1 MSVQSE
7 CDHDFGYYRPVAG
20 SGQDIVHEC
29 SKCGTRAVQEGAK
42 TKFYRE
48 IKEENDKTRKKQS
61 EHKKRKARAA
71 QKAKEKEDSIFDKA
85 EEGWEYT
92 RDKIKDIFD

>member
-29 SKCGTRAVQEGAK
+29 SKCGNRVVQEGAK

-48 IKEENDKTRKKQS
+48 LKEEENKTRKKQS
-61 EHKKRKARAA
+61 EHKKRKARAS
-71 QKAKEKEDSIFDKA
+71 QKAKEDEDSVFDKA

-92 RDKIKDIFD
+92 KDKIKDIFD